1 MFVLALFVVA
11 LCVCANNIVD
21 VEPFQINNAIH
32 TNNNNNNNNRRQKN
46 NSASTGKLRHII
58 KNSRVFVSSSDDQ
71 RELIAGNDDDDDDD
85 DPEKSSNTDQALSG
99 LIGDMFQARLEMSQ
113 EMKEI
118 EALQAASS
126 QQQNESNG
134 NNVID
139 MPVLGYDGIYRI
151 LNEDQFQ

>member
-1 MFVLALFVVA
+1 MFVLVLFIVA
-11 LCVCANNIVD
+11 LCCANIIVV
-21 VEPFQINNAIH
+21 VEPFQSNNAIR
-32 TNNNNNNNNRRQKN
+32 TNNNSNSRRQEDS
-46 NSASTGKLRHII
+46 SASTGKLQHII
-58 KNSRVFVSSSDDQ
+58 KDSRVFVSPSDDQ
-71 RELIAGNDDDDDDD
+71 KELIVGDGDDDED
-85 DPEKSSNTDQALSG
+85 DPEKSSNTDRALSN
-99 LIGDMFQARLEMSQ
+99 LLGDMFQQKLEMSQ

-139 MPVLGYDGIYRI
+139 MPVLDKDGIYRI

>member
-1 MFVLALFVVA
+1 MFVLVLSIVA
-11 LCVCANNIVD
+11 LCCANNIVV
-21 VEPFQINNAIH
+21 VEPFQSNNAIR
-32 TNNNNNNNNRRQKN
+32 TNNNSNSRRQEDS
-46 NSASTGKLRHII
+46 SASTGKLQHII
-58 KNSRVFVSSSDDQ
+58 KDSRVFVSPSDVQ
-71 RELIAGNDDDDDDD
+71 KELNVGDGDDDED
-85 DPEKSSNTDQALSG
+85 DPEKSSNTDRALSN
-99 LIGDMFQARLEMSQ
+99 LLGDMFQQKLEMSQ

-139 MPVLGYDGIYRI
+139 MPVLDKDGIYRI

>member
-1 MFVLALFVVA
+1 MFVLVLFIVA
-11 LCVCANNIVD
+11 LCCANNIVV
-21 VEPFQINNAIH
+21 VEPFQSNNAIR
-32 TNNNNNNNNRRQKN
+32 TNNNSNSRRQEDS
-46 NSASTGKLRHII
+46 SASTGKLQHIR
-58 KNSRVFVSSSDDQ
+58 KDSRVFVSPSDDQ
-71 RELIAGNDDDDDDD
+71 KELIVQDGDDDDD
-85 DPEKSSNTDQALSG
+85 DPEKSSNTDRALSN
-99 LIGDMFQARLEMSQ
+99 LLGDMFQQKLEMSQ

-139 MPVLGYDGIYRI
+139 MPVLGNDGIYRI

>member
-85 DPEKSSNTDQALSG
+85 DPEKSSNTDRALSS
-99 LIGDMFQARLEMSQ
+99 LLGDMFAARLEMSQ

-118 EALQAASS
+118 EALQAAAS
-126 QQQNESNG
+126 QQHNESNG

-139 MPVLGYDGIYRI
+139 MPVLGNDGIYRI
-151 LNEDQFQ
+151 LNENQFQ

>member
-1 MFVLALFVVA
+1 MFVLDLFIVA
-11 LCVCANNIVD
+11 LCCANNIVV
-21 VEPFQINNAIH
+21 VEPFQSNNAIR
-32 TNNNNNNNNRRQKN
+32 TNINSNSRRQEYS
-46 NSASTGKLRHII
+46 SASTGKLQHII
-58 KNSRVFVSSSDDQ
+58 KDSRVFVSPSDDQ
-71 RELIAGNDDDDDDD
+71 KELIVGDGDDDED
-85 DPEKSSNTDQALSG
+85 DPEKSSNTDRALSN
-99 LIGDMFQARLEMSQ
+99 LLGDMFQQKLEMSQ

-139 MPVLGYDGIYRI
+139 MPVLDKDGIYRI

>member
-1 MFVLALFVVA
+1 MFVLVLFIVA
-11 LCVCANNIVD
+11 LCCANNIVV
-21 VEPFQINNAIH
+21 VEPFQSNNAIR
-32 TNNNNNNNNRRQKN
+32 TNNNSNSRRQEYS
-46 NSASTGKLRHII
+46 SASTGKLQHII
-58 KNSRVFVSSSDDQ
+58 KDSRVFVSPSDDQ
-71 RELIAGNDDDDDDD
+71 KELIVGDGDDDED
-85 DPEKSSNTDQALSG
+85 DPEKSSNTDRALSN
-99 LIGDMFQARLEMSQ
+99 LLGDMFQQKLEMSQ

-139 MPVLGYDGIYRI
+139 MPVLDKDGIYRI

>member
-1 MFVLALFVVA
+1 MFVLVLFIVA
-11 LCVCANNIVD
+11 LCCANNIVV
-21 VEPFQINNAIH
+21 VEPFQSNNAIR
-32 TNNNNNNNNRRQKN
+32 TNNNSNSRRQEDS
-46 NSASTGKLRHII
+46 SASTGKLQHII
-58 KNSRVFVSSSDDQ
+58 KDSRVFVSPSDDQ
-71 RELIAGNDDDDDDD
+71 KELIVGDGDDDDDD
-85 DPEKSSNTDQALSG
+85 DPEKSSNTDRALSN
-99 LIGDMFQARLEMSQ
+99 LLGDMFQQKLEMSQ

-139 MPVLGYDGIYRI
+139 MPVLDKDGIYRI

>member
-1 MFVLALFVVA
+1 MFVLDLFIVA
-11 LCVCANNIVD
+11 LCCANNIVV
-21 VEPFQINNAIH
+21 VEPFQSNNAIR
-32 TNNNNNNNNRRQKN
+32 TNNNSNSRRQEYS
-46 NSASTGKLRHII
+46 SASTGKLQHII
-58 KNSRVFVSSSDDQ
+58 KDSRVFVSPSDDQ
-71 RELIAGNDDDDDDD
+71 KELIVGDGDDDDDDD
-85 DPEKSSNTDQALSG
+85 DPEKSSNTDRALSN
-99 LIGDMFQARLEMSQ
+99 LLGDMFQQKLEMSQ

-139 MPVLGYDGIYRI
+139 MPVLDKDGIYRI